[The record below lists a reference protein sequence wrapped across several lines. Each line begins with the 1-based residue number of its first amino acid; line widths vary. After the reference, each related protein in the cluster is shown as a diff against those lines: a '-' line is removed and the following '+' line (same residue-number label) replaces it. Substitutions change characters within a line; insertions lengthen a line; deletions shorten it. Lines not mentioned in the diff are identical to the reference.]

1 MRYEKFR
8 ETAKSIGADKIA
20 VAHNVND
27 TAETLMMNLCRG
39 SGLKGL
45 GGIQPVSGNIIRP
58 LIYCSRKEIEDYCIE
73 NGIEFRT
80 DSTNLENDYTRN

>member
-1 MRYEKFR
+1 MPAEAKKRGIGEEEAGRLVRYEKFR

-20 VAHNVND
+20 VAHNLND

-45 GGIQPVSGNIIRP
+45 GGIQPR
-58 LIYCSRKEIEDYCIE
+58 
-73 NGIEFRT
+73 
-80 DSTNLENDYTRN
+80 